1 MALPKRC
8 DGYWLWVGGPV
19 PPGSIGITVGRLV
32 CIRRSAARADWFNSL
47 LAHELVHVRQFGEL
61 GWSRFAARYFGSY
74 VRFRLRGYSHSQ
86 SYVRIPLEVEARV
99 DARPAPTAPRVRA
112 VIDPAASVE
121 AVGSTTR

>member
-19 PPGSIGITVGRLV
+19 PRGSIGITVGRLV

-74 VRFRLRGYSHSQ
+74 VRFRLRGYSHRQ

-99 DARPAPTAPRVRA
+99 DARLTPGVTRKIPLLHPGAPAEPVSSSPR
-112 VIDPAASVE
+112 
-121 AVGSTTR
+121 